1 MPEGG
6 RLTIRCAPATAGA
19 RKIADKVVMTPGRY
33 VALVVED
40 TGSGIPPEVL
50 EHVFEP
56 FFTTKEVG
64 QGSGLGLSMVYGFV
78 KQTGGYIDISS
89 EVGRGT
95 SVTIYLPEH
104 DGAAEQV
111 APSYAPADTPQ
122 GNGEKIFLIEDDV
135 DVREVTMTMLSD
147 LGYEVIDG
155 GDGTGAL
162 QKLDGSG
169 KVDLL
174 LTDIVLPNGHS
185 GPDLAKKA
193 RGEHANLKILYMTGY
208 AENPNAHQG

>member
-1 MPEGG
+1 MVSWTNRLLAFSRRQNLEPCATNIDVLVDGMTDLLRRTLGEAVDIRFDVGEAALGVLVDPNQLESALLNLAINARDAMPEGG

-89 EVGRGT
+89 EVGRGNQRHH
-95 SVTIYLPEH
+95 LPSRARWCSRASCPELRAGGH
-104 DGAAEQV
+104 
-111 APSYAPADTPQ
+111 PARQ
-122 GNGEKIFLIEDDV
+122 W
-135 DVREVTMTMLSD
+135 
-147 LGYEVIDG
+147 
-155 GDGTGAL
+155 
-162 QKLDGSG
+162 
-169 KVDLL
+169 
-174 LTDIVLPNGHS
+174 
-185 GPDLAKKA
+185 
-193 RGEHANLKILYMTGY
+193 
-208 AENPNAHQG
+208 